1 MSVQAKNTAPGKRY
15 RPTRIGSFD
24 ARGRAWLT
32 RSTFGWERKTG
43 LRLWMNAEKLN
54 SREVWMLSMLKD
66 DGILMR
72 KHMRKPGCK
81 TTVSE
86 WVAVPGDYRLREVA
100 R

>member
-1 MSVQAKNTAPGKRY
+1 
-15 RPTRIGSFD
+15 
-24 ARGRAWLT
+24 
-32 RSTFGWERKTG
+32 
-43 LRLWMNAEKLN
+43 MNAEKLN

-86 WVAVPGDYRLREVA
+86 WIAVPGDYRLREVA